1 MGCYRGDFATTT
13 RNIGDRLVTGDL
25 PASDARPLLTMKG
38 VGRTYYVGDSATQ
51 ALLGVD
57 LQICEGD
64 FLAIIGPSGSGKST
78 LLNVLALLDRPTDGT
93 YHVNGHDVAGL
104 GERQRDA
111 LRSEM
116 FGFVF
121 QASHVMTE
129 ESSARNVALGLR
141 IQRRARREREL
152 RIRPALERVGLLHRQ
167 DALGRNLS
175 GGERQ
180 RLALASALAT
190 NPKVLFADEPT
201 GNLDVANTER
211 VIEELRSLNA
221 KGMTIVVITHDPAVA
236 AAARSQ
242 VKIVDG
248 ALEGSVVHAHEAP
261 ASSSTDTGA
270 AKACAVE
277 TTASPAS
284 GRKPARWQGVVDD
297 VYDAL
302 TALTSRTGRTMLL
315 ILAFMLGSGGLVLS
329 VGLSQTASSQVSE
342 RLAQAALDELQVS
355 MSASGAQAY
364 DASGIGFTEQRKR
377 IEGLDGVVDVGLRYD
392 LASKDLKP
400 SRFQP
405 GLALQEPTFAGSL
418 LAVDSHYLA
427 LNDAVVEPSSALSLL
442 DGAFGKPVALL
453 GREAATRWGVSAA
466 GPDEKIWVDG
476 QPVPV
481 VGVIESPGRNQ
492 LLSDSIVLG
501 IGDFDHP
508 VLSKSVFIVRTVPG
522 FPAPLRDAVP
532 LALNAAHPEYFTVST
547 VADLRSLRRGI
558 TTDLSAFIGLL
569 AWVLL
574 ALACLSSA
582 TSMYLT
588 VQTRRPE
595 IALRRAIGAGRASIG
610 RMFVL
615 EGLLVGT
622 GGGLAGGAAGMMALL
637 EFCLQQGWTPVLAL
651 EAVTVGVIAGAVTG
665 VLASVYPAISA
676 SRADPAQA
684 IRG

>member
-1 MGCYRGDFATTT
+1 
-13 RNIGDRLVTGDL
+13 
-25 PASDARPLLTMKG
+25 
-38 VGRTYYVGDSATQ
+38 
-51 ALLGVD
+51 
-57 LQICEGD
+57 
-64 FLAIIGPSGSGKST
+64 
-78 LLNVLALLDRPTDGT
+78 
-93 YHVNGHDVAGL
+93 
-104 GERQRDA
+104 
-111 LRSEM
+111 
-116 FGFVF
+116 
-121 QASHVMTE
+121 
-129 ESSARNVALGLR
+129 
-141 IQRRARREREL
+141 
-152 RIRPALERVGLLHRQ
+152 
-167 DALGRNLS
+167 
-175 GGERQ
+175 
-180 RLALASALAT
+180 
-190 NPKVLFADEPT
+190 
-201 GNLDVANTER
+201 
-211 VIEELRSLNA
+211 
-221 KGMTIVVITHDPAVA
+221 
-236 AAARSQ
+236 
-242 VKIVDG
+242 
-248 ALEGSVVHAHEAP
+248 
-261 ASSSTDTGA
+261 
-270 AKACAVE
+270 
-277 TTASPAS
+277 
-284 GRKPARWQGVVDD
+284 
-297 VYDAL
+297 
-302 TALTSRTGRTMLL
+302 MLL

-569 AWVLL
+569 SWVLL

-637 EFCLQQGWTPVLAL
+637 AFCLQQGWTPVLAL